1 VSPCHG
7 GNNDVEAPRHSEA
20 AKLPHVF
27 EWPVRFCGVLVI
39 MSHSRSVIVCGG
51 GIVGLCAAHYLARA
65 GFAVTL
71 IERNAEGADSCAVG
85 SAGYIS
91 PSHLAPIAAPGMVW
105 QGLKWM
111 LSSRSPFYIQ
121 PRLDLELIRWGWLF
135 ARNCTRAHTQRA
147 APVLRDLCLA
157 GRQLFVELAEQTGNA
172 FELCTEGLLN
182 LCKTP
187 EALEHEVHGLARLTN
202 ELGVEARVLD
212 AQQTAALEPG
222 VLMDVAGSIHFPIDA
237 HLTPSKFISTLVTIL
252 KQQGVNLRWNTS
264 VHGWRTAAGRVTAVS
279 TSGGELVAN
288 EYVIATG
295 SWAPQAVGDLGLRL
309 PMQPGKGYSLT
320 IEGPRFRFTKPLI
333 LTERRVAVTPMG
345 DKLRFG
351 GTMEISGHTDSV
363 RPERVAQIIAAA
375 QSYFPD
381 FRAKDF
387 AGIKPWFGYR
397 PVSPDGLPY
406 IGRFAQPANLTAACG
421 HAMLGVTLAPI
432 TGLLVAETLA
442 GRKPSVDMTLLNPVR
457 FA

>member
-1 VSPCHG
+1 
-7 GNNDVEAPRHSEA
+7 
-20 AKLPHVF
+20 
-27 EWPVRFCGVLVI
+27 
-39 MSHSRSVIVCGG
+39 MIVCGG
-51 GIVGLCAAHYLARA
+51 GIVGLCAAHYLARE

-71 IERNAEGADSCAVG
+71 LERNAEGADSCAYG

-121 PRLDLELIRWGWLF
+121 PRLDPELIRWGCLF
-135 ARNCTRAHTQRA
+135 ARHCTREHTQRA

-172 FELCTEGLLN
+172 FELRTEGLLN

-187 EALEHEVHGLARLTN
+187 EALDHEVNGLARLAN
-202 ELGVEARVLD
+202 ELGVEARLLD
-212 AQQTAALEPG
+212 AKQTAAMEPG
-222 VLMDVAGSIHFPIDA
+222 ARMDVAGSIYFPIDA
-237 HLTPSKFISTLVTIL
+237 HLTPSKFIPTLVTLL
-252 KQQGVNLRWNTS
+252 KEQGVKFLWNTS
-264 VHGWRTAAGRVTAVS
+264 VDGWRTAAGRITSVS
-279 TSGGELVAN
+279 TSAGELVAD

-295 SWAPQAVGDLGLRL
+295 SWSHQTTRGLGLRL

-320 IEGPRFRFTKPLI
+320 IEQPRFHFSKPMI

-345 DKLRFG
+345 DTLRFG
-351 GTMEISGHTDSV
+351 GTMEISGHNDSM
-363 RPERVAQIIAAA
+363 RPERIEQIIAAA
-375 QSYFPD
+375 RSYFPD
-381 FRAKDF
+381 FRAEDF

-406 IGRFAQPANLTAACG
+406 IGRFAQPSNLTAACG

-432 TGLLVAETLA
+432 TGLLVAETLT
-442 GRKPSVDMTLLNPVR
+442 GRKPSVDMTLLHPDR